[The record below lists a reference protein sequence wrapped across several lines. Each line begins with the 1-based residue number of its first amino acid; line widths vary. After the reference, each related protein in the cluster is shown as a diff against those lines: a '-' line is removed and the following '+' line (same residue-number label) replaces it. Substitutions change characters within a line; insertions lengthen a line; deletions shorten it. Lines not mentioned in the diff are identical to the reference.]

1 MHLRDVILSKFL
13 DMFINQCQ
21 PLHNIVVYS
30 SRYRLLWT
38 VWQLGHIGI
47 GMSVPNVFL
56 NWSIEMVLTIFID
69 VYVLYCYI
77 YTMHHGLNILI
88 IFKPCYTLQLSIL
101 RNIDFEIS
109 S

>member
-1 MHLRDVILSKFL
+1 MHLRYVILSKFL

-21 PLHNIVVYS
+21 PLLIVVYSS

-47 GMSVPNVFL
+47 GMSVPNVFF
-56 NWSIEMVLTIFID
+56 NWNIEMVLTIFID
-69 VYVLYCYI
+69 VYYIHTVLLDL
-77 YTMHHGLNILI
+77 H
-88 IFKPCYTLQLSIL
+88 YTLQFTLL